1 MRWMTAH
8 VFDILKIAV
17 LIVTSIGGAW
27 GVMQQQIA
35 DLKQEI
41 AVQNGTI
48 ASLRGTVNR
57 MQKDS
62 DIHEQRVEK
71 RLEEIASQLGDISKS
86 VAVFADR
93 FQYRGGKINE

>member
-27 GVMQQQIA
+27 GVMQQQVA

-48 ASLRGTVNR
+48 ASLRGSLNR
-57 MQKDS
+57 LQKDS
-62 DIHEQRVEK
+62 DARELRIEK
-71 RLEEIASQLGDISKS
+71 RLDDIATQLGDISKS

-93 FQYRGGKINE
+93 FQYRGGKIND